1 RWGRGGRGPCRAWF
15 SQWDLD
21 VACGQFEF
29 VWWWCGVARAFEE
42 VRDGFGELVKG
53 PHAGLEGGAPV
64 GGVLEEGDG
73 AGVDEEGLAVDVPG
87 FVGGEVGDHWRD
99 HVGVELLDAVG
110 VGVAVAAGDGGD
122 EASPGA
128 GGDGVAGDA
137 VTAEMAGESAGEA
150 GDGRLGGAVVGLA
163 GVAPEAGLRAEVDDA
178 AVALLSHE
186 DGGRLDR
193 GEVALEVHG
202 HDLVPLLLA
211 HVEDHA
217 VAEDAG

>member
-1 RWGRGGRGPCRAWF
+1 GRVPGCVGGGGRGA
-15 SQWDLD
+15 
-21 VACGQFEF
+21 
-29 VWWWCGVARAFEE
+29 
-42 VRDGFGELVKG
+42 
-53 PHAGLEGGAPV
+53 
-64 GGVLEEGDG
+64 
-73 AGVDEEGLAVDVPG
+73 
-87 FVGGEVGDHWRD
+87 WRD

-110 VGVAVAAGDGGD
+110 VGVAAAAGDGGD

-137 VTAEMAGESAGEA
+137 VTAEIAGDNAGEA

-217 VAEDAG
+217 VAEDAGVVDEDIDPPEFVDCGLDDVLPAVHGRDGVVVCDCLVALGLDLGDDLVGGAVVVTG